1 MKVRVISIVALA
13 SLATCFFVACGDNA
27 SGSDDMDPTN
37 QYSKVDSYD
46 DLPLCTKSNDGDS
59 VYVGDEHMYLFCSDG
74 FWSEFVVSNDNG
86 GSASSRGKLN
96 IYAEADDT
104 IPSLDFLYN
113 CSYSYDG
120 DVVFVASLNSYL
132 KCDDY
137 DWVEYKPAKT
147 ASSSSM
153 GSVNDTIS
161 TLSKITSFKCDASHE
176 GNTLY
181 VEDEGMVLVCD
192 DGDWTEYLTYS
203 SSSYRSS
210 SSSAREY
217 NKGNVSRDSLLG
229 VCNAS
234 KEGEYAVDANDDINE
249 TSTDTYVCRSGLWV
263 ATTELEL
270 DTRGFPTD
278 TVVGALK
285 NGVWA
290 EYYSSTDA
298 SCTSAFKTD
307 DRYTYVFTG
316 STWRKANT
324 LEICFSKACLPSN
337 TGATATKGSVS
348 YMCNGSAWKEQLFY
362 DMVGKNFFNTS
373 VSYGT
378 LTDSRDGK
386 IYKTVT
392 IDGKTWMAENLNYSD
407 SKTTTALQLRN
418 SCYNNEEENC
428 AMGGRFYSWTAAMNI
443 STAYES
449 ATATSEDMDGSG
461 ICPTGWHVPDT
472 TEWQALRTSVSSDAQ
487 SLMAIGAWSYYSSVT
502 PTNTTGFTAV
512 PAGNGPSSDGGTKAT
527 FCSATQYNASR
538 YYVFMLSYSTKTL
551 SRDYVSKGNYCS
563 LRCVKNAGTVVPA
576 SSSSVPPLSS
586 SQVPPILSSSDMPV
600 SSSSDV
606 PVSSSFDTPVSSSV
620 DTPVSS
626 SVDTPESSSSEDDD

>member
-37 QYSKVDSYD
+37 QYVKVDSYD
-46 DLPLCTKSNDGDS
+46 DLPLCTKSNNGDS
-59 VYVGDEHMYLFCSDG
+59 VYVADEHMYLFCSDG
-74 FWSEFVVSNDNG
+74 FWSEFVVSSQNE

-96 IYAEADDT
+96 IYVEADDT
-104 IPSLDFLYN
+104 IPSLDFLYS

-137 DWVEYKPAKT
+137 DWVEFKPAKT

-153 GSVNDTIS
+153 GSASDTIS
-161 TLSKITSFKCDASHE
+161 TLSKLTSYKCDAAHE
-176 GNTLY
+176 GNTVY
-181 VEDEGMVLVCD
+181 VEDEDMTLVCD
-192 DGDWTEYLTYS
+192 DGDWTEYVSFS

-217 NKGNVSRDSLLG
+217 YKGNVSRDSLLG

-234 KEGEYAVDANDDINE
+234 KEGEYAIDANDDINE

-290 EYYSSTDA
+290 TYSSSIDNA
-298 SCTSAFKTD
+298 CTSAFKTD

-316 STWRKANT
+316 STWRKANA
-324 LEICFSKACLPSN
+324 LELCFSKACLPSN
-337 TGATATKGSVS
+337 VGATASKGSVA
-348 YMCNGSAWKEQLFY
+348 YVCNGSAWKEQLFY
-362 DMVGKNFFNTS
+362 DMTGKNFFNS
-373 VSYGT
+373 SISYGT

-418 SCYNNEEENC
+418 ACYNSDEANC
-428 AMGGRFYSWTAAMNI
+428 EMGGRFYSWTAAMNI

-449 ATATSEDMDGSG
+449 ATATAQDMDSTG

-472 TEWQALRTSVSSDAQ
+472 TEWQALRTSVDADAQ

-502 PTNTTGFTAV
+502 PTNTSGFTAV
-512 PAGNGPSSDGGTKAT
+512 PAGNGPTSDGGSKAT
-527 FCSATQYNASR
+527 FCSATQKGTSGYFV
-538 YYVFMLSYSTKTL
+538 YMLSYSSKVL
-551 SRDYVSKGNYCS
+551 SRDYLNKSSYCS
-563 LRCVKNAGTVVPA
+563 LRCVKNSGTVVPA
-576 SSSSVPPLSS
+576 SSSSVPPVLSS
-586 SQVPPILSSSDMPV
+586 SNPPILSSSDAPVLSSSDVPVSSSDMPV
-600 SSSSDV
+600 SSSQ
-606 PVSSSFDTPVSSSV
+606 
-620 DTPVSS
+620 
-626 SVDTPESSSSEDDD
+626 DTPESSSSEEDD